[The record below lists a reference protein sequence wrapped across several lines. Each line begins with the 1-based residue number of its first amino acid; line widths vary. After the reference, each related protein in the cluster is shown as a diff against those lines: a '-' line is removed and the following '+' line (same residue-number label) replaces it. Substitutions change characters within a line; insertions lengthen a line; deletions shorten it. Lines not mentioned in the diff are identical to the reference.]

1 MIVCSRP
8 RLSQKGVL
16 FFVARIGLEIPLV
29 RNVALSDEYFLLL
42 GFGMLMQHDLNDDD
56 GVIVVMLVE
65 DE

>member
-1 MIVCSRP
+1 M
-8 RLSQKGVL
+8 
-16 FFVARIGLEIPLV
+16 